1 VFRAVTTYAVVDRD
15 KLYERLG
22 IIGPKVKN
30 GKTVRG
36 YLKSYKQIPMQL
48 CTPAIFREKVAGGDA
63 TLPTIIETNDKPF
76 GIPQGA
82 PISDILANIYLIDF
96 DTRMEAYAR
105 GRGGCYFRYSDDI
118 LMIIPGDAA
127 SGLSARDHAM
137 AEITNFGPQIKIKP
151 AKTSVLTYESDG
163 NGHLAFAL
171 VDGSQGKNGLEYL
184 GFRFDG
190 RRVYLRDSTLSGFY
204 RKITFALRHE
214 ARAFVARY
222 PGKSIDFLIDTFN
235 FEGFVARFGRVED
248 FDPHASHEDW
258 TFWTYAR
265 RAAKEF
271 GPVAQPIYHQ
281 VNGHRD
287 LMRRRL
293 REEFEAALS

>member
-1 VFRAVTTYAVVDRD
+1 
-15 KLYERLG
+15 
-22 IIGPKVKN
+22 
-30 GKTVRG
+30 
-36 YLKSYKQIPMQL
+36 
-48 CTPAIFREKVAGGDA
+48 
-63 TLPTIIETNDKPF
+63 
-76 GIPQGA
+76 
-82 PISDILANIYLIDF
+82 
-96 DTRMEAYAR
+96 
-105 GRGGCYFRYSDDI
+105 
-118 LMIIPGDAA
+118 
-127 SGLSARDHAM
+127 M

-151 AKTSVLTYESDG
+151 AKTSVLTYEFDG

-235 FEGFVARFGRVED
+235 FEAFVARFGRVED